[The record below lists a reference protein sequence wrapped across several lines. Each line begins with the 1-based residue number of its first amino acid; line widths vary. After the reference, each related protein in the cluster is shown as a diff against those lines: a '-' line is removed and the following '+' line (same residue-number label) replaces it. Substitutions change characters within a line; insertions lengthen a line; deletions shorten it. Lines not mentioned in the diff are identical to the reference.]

1 VPNSGCIQTYT
12 HVHTLINGEREE
24 SREKREKREKR
35 RSFILS
41 IQAYTRININ
51 PELGLFFIFAGADLI
66 FNLFQFILTIM

>member
-1 VPNSGCIQTYT
+1 MPNSGCIQTYT
-12 HVHTLINGEREE
+12 HIHTLINGEREE
-24 SREKREKREKR
+24 SREKREKR